1 MCMADVKPMHC
12 KTILNRMMAVCA
24 GSTIRQAYI
33 AMGAMFRAAVM
44 NDIIGKHPMD
54 GVRYTKPVRAP
65 SDHRVLTVE
74 EQARF
79 LETAQSSH
87 NYRQYA
93 LILETGLRTG
103 ELIGLTWDAI
113 DWEARTLTVNKT
125 LEFRHNQ
132 HTWRAGPPKTQ
143 TSYRTIPLTNRAYSI
158 LQELYSVREARKMSE
173 ELSQVLT
180 CTDRRTG
187 QSASL
192 VMRDLVFI
200 NFRTGMPNKNSS
212 YDTHLYKLCEPAG
225 IAPLSMHALRDTYAT
240 RAIEGGMQPKVLQK
254 LLGHSGIQ
262 TTMDTYIHVTEDS
275 LSKAV
280 KQFEANNIK
289 MVSS

>member
-1 MCMADVKPMHC
+1 M
-12 KTILNRMMAVCA
+12 
-24 GSTIRQAYI
+24 
-33 AMGAMFRAAVM
+33 
-44 NDIIGKHPMD
+44 
-54 GVRYTKPVRAP
+54 
-65 SDHRVLTVE
+65 
-74 EQARF
+74 
-79 LETAQSSH
+79 
-87 NYRQYA
+87 
-93 LILETGLRTG
+93 
-103 ELIGLTWDAI
+103 
-113 DWEARTLTVNKT
+113 
-125 LEFRHNQ
+125 EFRHNQ

-173 ELSQVLT
+173 ELSQALT

-200 NFRTGMPNKNSS
+200 NFRTGVPNKNSS
-212 YDTHLYKLCEPAG
+212 YDTHLYKLCESAG
-225 IAPLSMHALRDTYAT
+225 IPPFSMHPLRHTYAT

-254 LLGHSGIQ
+254 LLGHSSIQ
-262 TTMDTYIHVTEDS
+262 TTMDTYVHVTEDS